1 MAITFTQMAQKVL
14 LWIHGMRLGIAGD
27 PQGDGQ
33 PATSTCLVL
42 DGIPI
47 GSTRGALLV
56 AKVNALGA
64 AGSVSLAGTPAAS
77 AAVGDAV
84 VAVFDFGTAAT
95 VTDVTASYEATISVA
110 GAIQQTAAGTAGH
123 NLLVFIQPQ
132 S

>member
-56 AKVNALGA
+56 ARAAGLAA
-64 AGSVSLAGTPAAS
+64 AGSVSLAGTNAAS

-84 VAVFDFGTAAT
+84 VAVVDLTAD
-95 VTDVTASYEATISVA
+95 TDVTSSFEATISVA
-110 GAIQQTAAGTAGH
+110 GAIQETTGLGAAH
-123 NLLVFIQPQ
+123 PVLVFIQPQ